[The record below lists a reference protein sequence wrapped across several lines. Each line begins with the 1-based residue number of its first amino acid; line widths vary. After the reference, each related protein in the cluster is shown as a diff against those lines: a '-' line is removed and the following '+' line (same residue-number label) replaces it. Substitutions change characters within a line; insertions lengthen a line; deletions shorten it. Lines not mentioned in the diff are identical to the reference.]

1 VFAPLLTSIAML
13 AVLFLIFHF
22 GFRLSPKILS
32 KVLVALIIV
41 FSICALAYM
50 AASIEYV
57 SEDHNGEGR
66 LQRVV
71 LGYELKGELDKQI
84 KVEAEAAIA
93 ERDREQD
100 PLQNASSVN
109 GPPGGDPSKGA
120 RDADKVAPF
129 KTEDQI
135 REERVDQL
143 VARTGDPTA
152 PYTESSQTIV
162 AYGLFLLWQ
171 VIFVSLAACVG
182 ILTVASRLVLKRGA
196 LIPKA
201 R

>member
-1 VFAPLLTSIAML
+1 ML

-22 GFRLSPKILS
+22 AFRLSPKLLS
-32 KVLVALIIV
+32 KLLVAVIVV

-50 AASIEYV
+50 VASIEYV
-57 SEDHNGEGR
+57 SEEHNGEGR
-66 LQRVV
+66 PERVV
-71 LGYELKGELDKQI
+71 LGYELKDDLDKQI
-84 KVEAEAAIA
+84 KLEAEAALA

-135 REERVDQL
+135 REERVDQ
-143 VARTGDPTA
+143 VIARTGDPTA
-152 PYTESSQTIV
+152 PYTESSQTV
-162 AYGLFLLWQ
+162 VVYGLFLLWE
-171 VIFVSLAACVG
+171 VLFVSLAACVG
-182 ILTVASRLVLKRGA
+182 ILTVATRLVLKRGA